1 MSTFD
6 LGSTGVAAINTIL
19 AEEANRIGQD
29 VYKRTL
35 HTSPWMDLVKQSAF
49 PEGMGYQLT
58 TLVYDRTIPATATSG
73 SGVQGVTWAN
83 LGALNTGA
91 NAFNASDLNQPLSD
105 AADNVQGARGGP
117 NATYPTASG
126 VDDKRSYVQFS
137 KQLKQYSISR
147 AVIESPRI
155 SLEDLRFAAHRQE
168 QLRAILDLLTESSRY
183 TWENRYRDEYERV
196 AANLVPCLATGTP
209 TLSTI
214 CNGGATDSLAND
226 TKEGVQLATVG
237 NAAATGLKITA
248 SGAGA
253 TDVTPNANISNKVLD
268 SLYFQLVR
276 RGASAESYGKEN
288 GRPVFAIVCS
298 SEASYALQTEAG
310 FRDDVRYNN
319 SKVSELIAP
328 LGVEKSFRGF
338 YHLVDDLAPRFV
350 IGTGSNG
357 APAGC
362 LVRVLPYTVS
372 SGITSYNAAY
382 DTASFE
388 AAYIMH
394 PHVMESQIPNP
405 MSGSNGLT
413 FNPVNYRGDFKWTNI
428 LNEITN
434 PDGTTGFFRGILASA
449 TKPIKTELG
458 YVILFKRDSTTPAA

>member
-1 MSTFD
+1 MSTFN
-6 LGSTGVAAINTIL
+6 LGTGLTAINTIL

-29 VYKRTL
+29 IYKRTI
-35 HTSPWMDLVKQSAF
+35 HTSPWMDLVKQTAF

-58 TLVYDRTIPATATSG
+58 TLVYDRAIPTTTIGGPA
-73 SGVQGVTWAN
+73 GVTWSA
-83 LGALNTGA
+83 LGTLNTDP
-91 NAFNASDLNQPLSD
+91 NAFNVSDAGQPLLD
-105 AADNVQGARGGP
+105 AANDVQGARGTGGSSD
-117 NATYPTASG
+117 N
-126 VDDKRSYVQFS
+126 RSYVQFS

-183 TWENRYRDEYERV
+183 TWENRYRDEYEKV
-196 AANLVPCLATGTP
+196 CANLVPCRSSATPILTLVDGDSDDTADDLFEGRMISSLDLA
-209 TLSTI
+209 
-214 CNGGATDSLAND
+214 
-226 TKEGVQLATVG
+226 K
-237 NAAATGLKITA
+237 
-248 SGAGA
+248 SGAGN
-253 TDVTPNANISNKVLD
+253 TDVTPNANISNKILD

-276 RGASAESYGKEN
+276 KGAAAESYGKEN
-288 GRPVFAIVCS
+288 GRPVFAVVLS

-319 SKVSELIAP
+319 AKVSELIAP

-338 YHLVDDLAPRFV
+338 YHLIDDLAPRFV
-350 IGTGSNG
+350 AGSDG
-357 APAGC
+357 K
-362 LVRVLPYTVS
+362 VDRVQPYTVT
-372 SGITSYNAAY
+372 SGITTYNTAY
-382 DTASFE
+382 DTATYE
-388 AAYIMH
+388 AAYIIH

-428 LNEITN
+428 LSEDTN

-449 TKPIKTELG
+449 TKPIKTDFG
-458 YVILFKRDSTTPAA
+458 YAILFQRTSTTPAA

>member
-1 MSTFD
+1 MPAADFTSDSVT
-6 LGSTGVAAINTIL
+6 AINTIL

-35 HTSPWMDLVKQSAF
+35 HTSPWMDLIKQSAF
-49 PEGMGYQLT
+49 PDGMGYQLT
-58 TLVYDRTIPATATSG
+58 TLVYDRAVPTSTSTDG
-73 SGVQGVTWAN
+73 SNMQGVNWAA
-83 LGALNTGA
+83 LGTINAGA
-91 NAFNASDLNQPLSD
+91 NSFNTSDRNQPLKD
-105 AADNVQGARGGP
+105 AADDVQGGRG
-117 NATYPTASG
+117 SSS
-126 VDDKRSYVQFS
+126 VDRRSYVQFS

-147 AVIESPRI
+147 AVLESPRI

-209 TLSTI
+209 TVTTI
-214 CNGGATDSLAND
+214 DVSAGTLFEGTQIAGVDFTND
-226 TKEGVQLATVG
+226 FVSSGVD
-237 NAAATGLKITA
+237 I
-248 SGAGA
+248 
-253 TDVTPNANISNKVLD
+253 DYTPSANISNKILD

-276 RGASAESYGKEN
+276 KGAAAESYGKEN
-288 GRPVFAIVCS
+288 GRPVFALVCS

-319 SKVSELIAP
+319 AKVSDLIAP

-338 YHLVDDLAPRFV
+338 YHLVDDLAPRFT
-350 IGTGSNG
+350 ISSGT
-357 APAGC
+357 AT
-362 LVRVLPYTVS
+362 RVLPYVVNN
-372 SGITSYNAAY
+372 GITSYNAAY

-388 AAYIMH
+388 AAYIIH
-394 PHVMESQIPNP
+394 PQVMESQIPNP

-428 LNEITN
+428 LNELTN

-449 TKPIKTELG
+449 TKPIKTDMG

>member
-6 LGSTGVAAINTIL
+6 LGTAGTAAINTIL

-29 VYKRTL
+29 IYKRTL
-35 HTSPWMDLVKQSAF
+35 HTSPWMDLIKQSAF

-58 TLVYDRTIPATATSG
+58 TLVYDRSIPTTDSAGGTA
-73 SGVQGVTWAN
+73 GVTWSA
-83 LGALNTGA
+83 LGTLNAGSNT
-91 NAFNASDLNQPLSD
+91 FSTSLLDQPLKD
-105 AADNVQGARGGP
+105 AADNVQGARGTGG
-117 NATYPTASG
+117 T
-126 VDDKRSYVQFS
+126 DRRSYVQFS
-137 KQLKQYSISR
+137 KQLKNYSISR

-183 TWENRYRDEYERV
+183 TWENRYRDEYEKT
-196 AANLVPCLATGTP
+196 AGNLVPCLASGTP
-209 TLSTI
+209 IVTVIDQSATTLFEGKQITEVDFTNDFVSSGST
-214 CNGGATDSLAND
+214 DD
-226 TKEGVQLATVG
+226 Y
-237 NAAATGLKITA
+237 
-248 SGAGA
+248 
-253 TDVTPNANISNKVLD
+253 TPTANISNKILD
-268 SLYFQLVR
+268 TLYFQLVR
-276 RGASAESYGKEN
+276 KGAAAESYGKEN
-288 GRPVFAIVCS
+288 GRPVFAVVLS

-319 SKVSELIAP
+319 AKVSELIAP

-338 YHLVDDLAPRFV
+338 YHLVDDLAPRFT
-350 IGTGSNG
+350 ISSGT
-357 APAGC
+357 
-362 LVRVLPYTVS
+362 VTRVQPYTVA

-382 DTASFE
+382 DSADYE
-388 AAYIMH
+388 AAYIIH

-428 LNEITN
+428 LNEIVN

-449 TKPIKTELG
+449 TKPIKTDFG
-458 YVILFKRDSTTPAA
+458 YAILFKRNSATPAA

>member
-6 LGSTGVAAINTIL
+6 LGTGISAINTIL

-73 SGVQGVTWAN
+73 SGVQGVTWSN
-83 LGALNTGA
+83 LGTLNAGSNSFGT
-91 NAFNASDLNQPLSD
+91 SDLNQPLKD
-105 AADNVQGARGGP
+105 AADDVQGGRGSSS
-117 NATYPTASG
+117 T
-126 VDDKRSYVQFS
+126 DRRSYVQFS
-137 KQLKQYSISR
+137 KQLKNYSISR

-168 QLRAILDLLTESSRY
+168 QLRAILDVLTESSRY
-183 TWENRYRDEYERV
+183 TWENRYRDEYEKT
-196 AANLVPCLATGTP
+196 AANFVPCLAASTP
-209 TLSTI
+209 ILTTVAKLADADNT
-214 CNGGATDSLAND
+214 AND
-226 TKEGVQLATVG
+226 LFEGVQIAELDM
-237 NAAATGLKITA
+237 NS
-248 SGAGA
+248 SGASNA
-253 TDVTPNANISNKVLD
+253 DVTPSANISNKILD
-268 SLYFQLVR
+268 TLYFQLVR
-276 RGASAESYGKEN
+276 KGASAESYGKEN
-288 GRPVFAIVCS
+288 GRPVFAVVLS

-319 SKVSELIAP
+319 AKVSDLIAP

-338 YHLVDDLAPRFV
+338 YHLVDDLAPRYT
-350 IGTGSNG
+350 ISTGT
-357 APAGC
+357 
-362 LVRVLPYTVS
+362 VTRVQPYTVT
-372 SGITSYNAAY
+372 SGVTSYNSAY
-382 DTASFE
+382 DSADYE
-388 AAYIMH
+388 AAYIIH
-394 PHVMESQIPNP
+394 PQVMESQIPNP

-428 LNEITN
+428 ANEITN
-434 PDGTTGFFRGILASA
+434 PDGTIGFFRGILASA

-458 YVILFKRDSTTPAA
+458 YAILFKRNSTTPAA

>member
-1 MSTFD
+1 MPAADFTSDSVT
-6 LGSTGVAAINTIL
+6 AINTIL

-29 VYKRTL
+29 VFKRTL
-35 HTSPWMDLVKQSAF
+35 HTSPWMDLIKQSAF
-49 PEGMGYQLT
+49 PDGMGYQLT
-58 TLVYDRTIPATATSG
+58 TLVYDRAVPTSTSTDG
-73 SGVQGVTWAN
+73 SNMQGVNWAA
-83 LGALNTGA
+83 LGTINGSANSFNT
-91 NAFNASDLNQPLSD
+91 SDRNQPL
-105 AADNVQGARGGP
+105 ADTADDVQGGRG
-117 NATYPTASG
+117 SSS
-126 VDDKRSYVQFS
+126 VDRRSYVQFS

-209 TLSTI
+209 TLTLVDALSGSNSTAD
-214 CNGGATDSLAND
+214 NSF
-226 TKEGVQLATVG
+226 EGLQIAQVKTTNSGSG
-237 NAAATGLKITA
+237 N
-248 SGAGA
+248 S
-253 TDVTPNANISNKVLD
+253 DVTPTANISNKVLD

-276 RGASAESYGKEN
+276 KGASAESYGKEN

-338 YHLVDDLAPRFV
+338 YHLVDDLAPRFT
-350 IGTGSNG
+350 ITTGT
-357 APAGC
+357 
-362 LVRVLPYTVS
+362 VTRVLPYVVNN
-372 SGITSYNAAY
+372 GVTSYNAAY

-388 AAYIMH
+388 AAYIIH
-394 PHVMESQIPNP
+394 PQVMESQIPNP
-405 MSGSNGLT
+405 LSGSNGLT

-428 LNEITN
+428 LNELTN

-449 TKPIKTELG
+449 TKPIKTDMG
-458 YVILFKRDSTTPAA
+458 YAILFKRDSTTPAA

>member
-6 LGSTGVAAINTIL
+6 LGSGLTAINTIL

-29 VYKRTL
+29 VFKRTI
-35 HTSPWMDLVKQSAF
+35 HTSPWMDLIKQSAF

-58 TLVYDRTIPATATSG
+58 TLVYDRTIPTTAISG
-73 SGVQGVTWAN
+73 SGVQGVTWSG
-83 LGALNTGA
+83 LGTLNTAA
-91 NAFNASDLNQPLSD
+91 NAFNASDLNQPLKD
-105 AADNVQGARGGP
+105 AADDTQGGRGSS
-117 NATYPTASG
+117 AT
-126 VDDKRSYVQFS
+126 DRRSYVQFS
-137 KQLKQYSISR
+137 KQLKEYGISR

-226 TKEGVQLATVG
+226 SKEGVQLATVG

-382 DTASFE
+382 DTANYE
-388 AAYIMH
+388 AAYIIH

>member
-6 LGSTGVAAINTIL
+6 LGTGISAINTIL

-73 SGVQGVTWAN
+73 SGVQGVTWSN
-83 LGALNTGA
+83 LGTLNAGSNSFGT
-91 NAFNASDLNQPLSD
+91 SDLNQPLKD
-105 AADNVQGARGGP
+105 AADDVQGGRGSSS
-117 NATYPTASG
+117 T
-126 VDDKRSYVQFS
+126 DRRSYVQFS
-137 KQLKQYSISR
+137 KQLKNYSISR

-168 QLRAILDLLTESSRY
+168 QLRAILDVLTESSRY
-183 TWENRYRDEYERV
+183 TWENRYRDEYEKT
-196 AANLVPCLATGTP
+196 AANFVPCLAASTP
-209 TLSTI
+209 ILTTVAKLADADNT
-214 CNGGATDSLAND
+214 AND
-226 TKEGVQLATVG
+226 LFEGVQIAELDM
-237 NAAATGLKITA
+237 NS
-248 SGAGA
+248 SGASNA
-253 TDVTPNANISNKVLD
+253 DVTPSANISNKILD
-268 SLYFQLVR
+268 TLYFQLVR
-276 RGASAESYGKEN
+276 KGASAESYGKEN
-288 GRPVFAIVCS
+288 GRPVFAVVLS

-319 SKVSELIAP
+319 AKVSELIAP

-338 YHLVDDLAPRFV
+338 YHLVDDLAPRFT
-350 IGTGSNG
+350 ISTGT
-357 APAGC
+357 
-362 LVRVLPYTVS
+362 VTRVQPYTVT
-372 SGITSYNAAY
+372 SGVTSYNSAY
-382 DTASFE
+382 DSADYE
-388 AAYIMH
+388 AAYIIH
-394 PHVMESQIPNP
+394 PQVMESQIPNP

-458 YVILFKRDSTTPAA
+458 YAILFKRNSTTPAA

>member
-6 LGSTGVAAINTIL
+6 LGAAGTSAINTIL

-29 VYKRTL
+29 IYKRTL
-35 HTSPWMDLVKQSAF
+35 HTSPWMDLIKQSAF

-58 TLVYDRTIPATATSG
+58 TLVYDRAIPTTDTAG
-73 SGVQGVTWAN
+73 STAGVAWSA
-83 LGALNTGA
+83 LGTLNTGS
-91 NAFNASDLNQPLSD
+91 NTFSTSLLDQPLKD
-105 AADNVQGARGGP
+105 AADNVQGARGTGG
-117 NATYPTASG
+117 T
-126 VDDKRSYVQFS
+126 DKRSFVQFS
-137 KQLKQYSISR
+137 KQLKNYSISR

-183 TWENRYRDEYERV
+183 TWENRYRDEYEKT
-196 AANLVPCLATGTP
+196 AANLVPCLASGTP
-209 TLSTI
+209 IVTI
-214 CNGGATDSLAND
+214 TDATDGSLFEGKQIAEVDLTND
-226 TKEGVQLATVG
+226 FVT
-237 NAAATGLKITA
+237 
-248 SGAGA
+248 SGSSV
-253 TDVTPNANISNKVLD
+253 DYTPTANISNKILD
-268 SLYFQLVR
+268 TLYFQLVR
-276 RGASAESYGKEN
+276 KGAAAESYGKEN
-288 GRPVFAIVCS
+288 GRPVFAVVLS

-319 SKVSELIAP
+319 AKVSELIAP

-338 YHLVDDLAPRFV
+338 YHLVDDLAPRFT
-350 IGTGSNG
+350 ISSGT
-357 APAGC
+357 
-362 LVRVLPYTVS
+362 VTRVQPYTVS
-372 SGITSYNAAY
+372 SGVTSYNPAY
-382 DTASFE
+382 DSADYE
-388 AAYIMH
+388 AAYIIH

-449 TKPIKTELG
+449 TKPIKTDFG
-458 YVILFKRDSTTPAA
+458 YCILFRRSSATPAA

>member
-6 LGSTGVAAINTIL
+6 LGSGLTAINTIL

-73 SGVQGVTWAN
+73 SGVQGVTWSN
-83 LGALNTGA
+83 LGTINASA
-91 NAFNASDLNQPLSD
+91 NAFNASDLNQPLKD
-105 AADNVQGARGGP
+105 AADDVQGGRGSS
-117 NATYPTASG
+117 AT
-126 VDDKRSYVQFS
+126 DRRSYVQFS

-168 QLRAILDLLTESSRY
+168 QLRAILDVLTESSRY
-183 TWENRYRDEYERV
+183 TWENRYRDEYEKT
-196 AANLVPCLATGTP
+196 AANFVPCLATGTP
-209 TLSTI
+209 ILTTVAKNSDADNT
-214 CNGGATDSLAND
+214 AND
-226 TKEGVQLATVG
+226 SFEGLQIAELDI
-237 NAAATGLKITA
+237 NS
-248 SGAGA
+248 SGASNA
-253 TDVTPNANISNKVLD
+253 DVTPAANISNKILD

-288 GRPVFAIVCS
+288 GRPVFAVVLS

-319 SKVSELIAP
+319 SKVSDLIAP

-338 YHLVDDLAPRFV
+338 YHLVDDLAPRFT
-350 IGTGSNG
+350 ISGGT
-357 APAGC
+357 
-362 LVRVLPYTVS
+362 VTRVQPYTVS

-382 DTASFE
+382 DTANYE
-388 AAYIMH
+388 AAYIIH

>member
-6 LGSTGVAAINTIL
+6 LGSGLTAINTIL

-73 SGVQGVTWAN
+73 SGVQGVTWSN
-83 LGALNTGA
+83 LGTINASA
-91 NAFNASDLNQPLSD
+91 NAFNASDLNQPLKD
-105 AADNVQGARGGP
+105 AADDVQGGRGSS
-117 NATYPTASG
+117 AT
-126 VDDKRSYVQFS
+126 DRRSYVQFS

-168 QLRAILDLLTESSRY
+168 QLRAILDVLTESSRY
-183 TWENRYRDEYERV
+183 TWENRYRDEYEKT
-196 AANLVPCLATGTP
+196 AANLVPCLATSTPIVTVIDQSATTLFEGKQIAEVDFTNDFVSSGSSDDYTP
-209 TLSTI
+209 T
-214 CNGGATDSLAND
+214 
-226 TKEGVQLATVG
+226 
-237 NAAATGLKITA
+237 
-248 SGAGA
+248 
-253 TDVTPNANISNKVLD
+253 ANISNKILD
-268 SLYFQLVR
+268 TLYFQLVR

-288 GRPVFAIVCS
+288 GRPVFAVVLS

-319 SKVSELIAP
+319 SKVSDLIAP

-338 YHLVDDLAPRFV
+338 YHLVDDLAPRFT
-350 IGTGSNG
+350 IASGT
-357 APAGC
+357 AT
-362 LVRVLPYTVS
+362 RVQPYTVS
-372 SGITSYNAAY
+372 NGITSYNAAY
-382 DTASFE
+382 DTADYE
-388 AAYIMH
+388 AAYIIH

-458 YVILFKRDSTTPAA
+458 YVILFKRNSTTPAA

>member
-6 LGSTGVAAINTIL
+6 LGSGLTAINTIL

-73 SGVQGVTWAN
+73 SGVQGVTWSN
-83 LGALNTGA
+83 LGTINASA
-91 NAFNASDLNQPLSD
+91 NAFNASDINQPLKD
-105 AADNVQGARGGP
+105 AADDVQGGRGSS
-117 NATYPTASG
+117 AT
-126 VDDKRSYVQFS
+126 DRRSYVQFS

-168 QLRAILDLLTESSRY
+168 QLRAILDVLTESSRY
-183 TWENRYRDEYERV
+183 TWENRYRDEYEKT
-196 AANLVPCLATGTP
+196 AANFVPCLATGTP
-209 TLSTI
+209 ILTTVAKNSDADNT
-214 CNGGATDSLAND
+214 AND
-226 TKEGVQLATVG
+226 SFEGLQIAELDI
-237 NAAATGLKITA
+237 NS
-248 SGAGA
+248 SGASNA
-253 TDVTPNANISNKVLD
+253 DVTPAANISNKILD

-288 GRPVFAIVCS
+288 GRPVFAVVLS

-319 SKVSELIAP
+319 SKVSDLIAP

-338 YHLVDDLAPRFV
+338 YHLVDDLAPRFT
-350 IGTGSNG
+350 ISGGT
-357 APAGC
+357 
-362 LVRVLPYTVS
+362 VTRVQPYTVS
-372 SGITSYNAAY
+372 SGITSYNASY
-382 DTASFE
+382 DTADFE
-388 AAYIMH
+388 AAYIIH

-458 YVILFKRDSTTPAA
+458 YVILFRRTSTTPAA